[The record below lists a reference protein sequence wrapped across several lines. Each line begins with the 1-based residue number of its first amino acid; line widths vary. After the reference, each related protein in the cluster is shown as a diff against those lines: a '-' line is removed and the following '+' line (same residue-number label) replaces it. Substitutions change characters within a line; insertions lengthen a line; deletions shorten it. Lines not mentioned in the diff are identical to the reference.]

1 LDERAGVVTA
11 ASRAAVPLHPYV
23 SELAARAL
31 AESPTGGCLE
41 IDGTLAFF
49 DISGFTTITERLAGL
64 GRRGAEH
71 INDILNL
78 VFHRLIDEVF
88 HFGGDVLEFGGD
100 AMVVLY
106 SGADHQRRAAQAAA
120 RMFKAIGDV
129 GRLTTPAGK
138 VRLGM
143 SCGMASGSQ
152 PYYLL
157 GSSRKALVV
166 AGPVSTAM
174 ARLEASADRGQAL
187 VCEEL
192 AASLPRAWV
201 QRREGDGAWRLRF
214 NGFRGEESVPPSPRE
229 RPAGLDT
236 SPLLPVEFR
245 SLVDVGRRDGELKQ
259 VAMAFIRL
267 DETDALLT
275 AGGPEAVR
283 ARLAEVTDV
292 VDQTAAANGVCW
304 LETQAEANSVRWT
317 LIAGAPTA
325 TEHDGERLLRVVR
338 EIADRSPSPL
348 RIGSNLGVVFVGDM
362 GHPQRCTYIVMGDTT
377 NLAARLMV
385 RARPGEIIAGE
396 RLHESCPGTFEVT
409 ALDPMTVK
417 GKKQPVQ
424 AYVIGALAA
433 TPAAVDTTDKGDIIG
448 RADETRELL
457 AAIAAG
463 GVVELVGEAG
473 IGKTRLWHEAWSLT
487 AATRRWVVVRAEPH
501 EANAPYAPFARLL
514 REAASI
520 DVGGSDDTAGRAL
533 TRLVTEV
540 APEQVPWL
548 PLVADVAGV
557 TVAATPEVDRL
568 DDAFRAERLRLAV
581 GEVVVA
587 VAGSGAVI
595 VVEDS
600 HWLDDASRALVA
612 TLGRLLGP
620 SGCLLLTRRPDGLP
634 HPDATV
640 LEIGPIAGA
649 SADALVL
656 RELPDRLASDGAL
669 TRLRTAAGGNPLFLI
684 ELARAASAGMA
695 RSGEELP
702 ASVERLIAARIDR
715 LPVAGRQ
722 LIRDAAVLGS
732 TFPRALGARVLERE
746 DLTKEST
753 WARELGDLVS
763 LDGDDVRFSHDM
775 VRKAAYEGLS
785 VRRRQVVHRRAC
797 AVIEDWGDSVPLA
810 DPIST
815 LAFHATGAGSPELIV
830 KWNRL
835 AAEAAVAR
843 GAMEVAEEMLTA
855 VVPAQLATDAPPAE
869 RFAVHRSL
877 ATAAERAG
885 HLEVSLE
892 ALDAARTLSAGD
904 ERAGIAVDRA
914 RVLEKLG
921 RYRSSLLVTAR
932 ALKARPDWS
941 VACDLLLARAS
952 VRSWLGDWKGCLR
965 IATDLLAD
973 DSCLEP
979 RLRAQAHL
987 LAELCCSCLDLPERA
1002 DHEEAAMKLMTELDD
1017 ALGLGNILLN
1027 RGVSA
1032 WRECRVRDAVADF
1045 RASSECYERAG
1056 DVVGE
1061 AMADNNLAEI
1071 LTLQVRLDPAE
1082 DLLRNAL
1089 RVTRAANYPHGEMTA
1104 LSGLSRLAA
1113 WRGDTADALDLQST
1127 ALSGFRGLAAD
1138 DYVLDSLVRLVEIH
1152 ALAGDAEAALAAA
1165 DQAHELLARLG
1176 TVPVVPSTLARLRAR
1191 ALIDAGRESE
1201 AESSLERALALAK
1214 DDGFEYEIAL
1224 SSLMLGRLHEDDQRI
1239 NTAMEQLQ
1247 DLDVLDVPPVC

>member
-1 LDERAGVVTA
+1 MG
-11 ASRAAVPLHPYV
+11 PLHPYV

-49 DISGFTTITERLAGL
+49 DISGFTTITERLARL
-64 GRRGAEH
+64 GRQGAEH
-71 INDILNL
+71 INDILNV

-88 HFGGDVLEFGGD
+88 HVGGDVLEFGGD
-100 AMVVLY
+100 AMVVLF
-106 SGADHQRRAAQAAA
+106 SGADHQGRAAKSAA

-129 GRLTTPAGK
+129 GRLTSPAGT

-143 SCGMASGSQ
+143 SCGMATGTQ
-152 PYYLL
+152 AYYLL

-166 AGPVSTAM
+166 AGAVSTAM
-174 ARLEASADRGQAL
+174 ARLEAAADRGQAL
-187 VCEEL
+187 VSEEL
-192 AASLPRAWV
+192 ASTLPRAWV

-214 NGFRGEESVPPSPRE
+214 NGIRGEESGIPSPRTT
-229 RPAGLDT
+229 PAGLDT
-236 SPLLPVEFR
+236 SPLLPEEFR

-267 DETDALLT
+267 DDTDALLS

-283 ARLAEVTDV
+283 ARLAEITDV

-338 EIADRSPSPL
+338 EIADQSPSPL
-348 RIGSNLGVVFVGDM
+348 RIGANLGVVFVGDM
-362 GHPQRCTYIVMGDTT
+362 GHPQRCTYIVMGDAT

-385 RARPGEIIAGE
+385 RARQGEIIAGE
-396 RLHESCPGTFEVT
+396 RLHESCARTFEVT

-424 AYVIGALAA
+424 AYIIGALAA
-433 TPAAVDTTDKGDIIG
+433 TPAASGTTDKADIIG

-487 AATRRWVVVRAEPH
+487 ASARRWVVVRAEPH
-501 EANAPYAPFARLL
+501 EANAPYAPFARFL

-520 DVGGSDDTAGRAL
+520 DVGDSDDAGGRAL
-533 TRLVTEV
+533 TRLVSEV

-568 DDAFRAERLRLAV
+568 DDAFRSERLRLAV

-587 VAGSGAVI
+587 AAGSGAVI

-612 TLGRLLGP
+612 ILGRLLGP
-620 SGCLLLTRRPDGLP
+620 SGCLLLTRRPDGAA
-634 HPDATV
+634 HPEATV

-656 RELPDRLASDGAL
+656 RELPERLASDGAL
-669 TRLRTAAGGNPLFLI
+669 ARLRTAAGGNPLFLI
-684 ELARAASAGMA
+684 ELARAASAGMG

-732 TFPRALGARVLERE
+732 TFPRVLGARVLERE
-746 DLTKEST
+746 ALTKEST
-753 WARELGDLVS
+753 WAGELGDLVS

-785 VRRRQVVHRRAC
+785 VRRRQVLHRRAC
-797 AVIEDWGDSVPLA
+797 AVIEDWGSSVPLA

-815 LAFHATGAGSPELIV
+815 LAFHATGSGEPALIV

-835 AAEAAVAR
+835 AADAAVAR
-843 GAMEVAEEMLTA
+843 GAMEVAEELLTA
-855 VVPAQLATDAPPAE
+855 VVPAQLATGAEAAE
-869 RFAVHRSL
+869 RCAVHRSL

-885 HLEVSLE
+885 HLDTSLA
-892 ALDAARTLSAGD
+892 ALVDAREQATAD
-904 ERAGIAVDRA
+904 ERARIAVDRA

-921 RYRSSLLVTAR
+921 RYRSALLVTAR
-932 ALKARPDWS
+932 ALKADPDRS
-941 VACDLLLARAS
+941 AASELLLARAS
-952 VRSWLGDWKGCLR
+952 VRNYLGDWHECLR
-965 IATDLLAD
+965 IATDLLAGGD
-973 DSCLEP
+973 RLAP

-987 LAELCCSCLDLPERA
+987 LSEWCCSCLGHPERVE
-1002 DHEEAAMKLMTELDD
+1002 HEQAALELLTELDD
-1017 ALGLGNILLN
+1017 ALGLGNLLLN

-1032 WRECRVRDAVADF
+1032 WHKWQAERAIADF
-1045 RASSECYERAG
+1045 RASSECYGRAG
-1056 DVVGE
+1056 DVVG
-1061 AMADNNLAEI
+1061 AAIVDNNLAEI
-1071 LTLQVRLDPAE
+1071 LTVQFRLDQAE
-1082 DLLRNAL
+1082 ELLRNAR
-1089 RVTRAANYPHGEMTA
+1089 RVLRAANYTLGEMATI
-1104 LSGLSRLAA
+1104 SGLSRVAA
-1113 WRGDTADALDLQST
+1113 WRGDAAAALELQLT
-1127 ALSGFRGLAAD
+1127 ALEGFRNLAAD

-1152 ALAGDAEAALAAA
+1152 ALAGDADAALVTADSAAA
-1165 DQAHELLARLG
+1165 KLTDLG

-1191 ALIDAGRESE
+1191 PLLDVGHVHE
-1201 AESSLERALALAK
+1201 AIESLERAISLAA
-1214 DDGFEYEIAL
+1214 DDGNAYEIAL
-1224 SSLMLGRLHEDDQRI
+1224 SSLMLGQLRGDEPQTRRAMKRLG
-1239 NTAMEQLQ
+1239 QLG
-1247 DLDVLDVPPVC
+1247 VLDVPPGLLTGSIRSP

>member
-1 LDERAGVVTA
+1 
-11 ASRAAVPLHPYV
+11 
-23 SELAARAL
+23 
-31 AESPTGGCLE
+31 
-41 IDGTLAFF
+41 
-49 DISGFTTITERLAGL
+49 
-64 GRRGAEH
+64 
-71 INDILNL
+71 
-78 VFHRLIDEVF
+78 
-88 HFGGDVLEFGGD
+88 
-100 AMVVLY
+100 
-106 SGADHQRRAAQAAA
+106 
-120 RMFKAIGDV
+120 
-129 GRLTTPAGK
+129 
-138 VRLGM
+138 
-143 SCGMASGSQ
+143 
-152 PYYLL
+152 
-157 GSSRKALVV
+157 
-166 AGPVSTAM
+166 
-174 ARLEASADRGQAL
+174 
-187 VCEEL
+187 
-192 AASLPRAWV
+192 
-201 QRREGDGAWRLRF
+201 
-214 NGFRGEESVPPSPRE
+214 
-229 RPAGLDT
+229 
-236 SPLLPVEFR
+236 
-245 SLVDVGRRDGELKQ
+245 
-259 VAMAFIRL
+259 MAFIRL
-267 DETDALLT
+267 DDTDALLT
-275 AGGPEAVR
+275 TGGSDAVR
-283 ARLAEVTDV
+283 ARLAEITDV
-292 VDQTAAANGVCW
+292 VDRTAAANGVCW

-338 EIADRSPSPL
+338 EIADQSTSPL
-348 RIGSNLGVVFVGDM
+348 RIGANLGVVFVGDM

-396 RLHESCPGTFEVT
+396 RLYEACAGTFDVT

-433 TPAAVDTTDKGDIIG
+433 TPAAAGTTDKGAIVG

-463 GVVELVGEAG
+463 GVVELVGAAG

-520 DVGGSDDTAGRAL
+520 DVGDSDDTAGRAL
-533 TRLVTEV
+533 TRLLTEV

-595 VVEDS
+595 VIEDS
-600 HWLDDASRALVA
+600 QWLDDASRALVA

-620 SGCLLLTRRPDGLP
+620 RGCLLLTRRPDGLP

-669 TRLRTAAGGNPLFLI
+669 ARLRTAAGGNPLFLI
-684 ELARAASAGMA
+684 ELARAASAGVG

-732 TFPRALGARVLERE
+732 TFPRALGARVLERD

-775 VRKAAYEGLS
+775 VRKAAYESLS
-785 VRRRQVVHRRAC
+785 VRRRQVMHRRAC
-797 AVIEDWGDSVPLA
+797 EVIEDWGSSAPLA

-815 LAFHATGAGSPELIV
+815 LAFHATDSGSPELIV

-835 AAEAAVAR
+835 AADAAVAR
-843 GAMEVAEEMLTA
+843 GAVEIAEEMLTA
-855 VVPAQLATDAPPAE
+855 VVPAQVAIGAPEGE
-869 RFAVHRSL
+869 RCAVQRSL

-885 HLEVSLE
+885 HLEAS
-892 ALDAARTLSAGD
+892 LDALGAAGMLSAGD
-904 ERAGIAVDRA
+904 ERARIAVHRA

-921 RYRSSLLVTAR
+921 RYRSSLLVIAR
-932 ALKARPDWS
+932 ALKAHPDWS
-941 VACDLLLARAS
+941 AESDLLLARAS
-952 VRSWLGDWKGCLR
+952 VRGYLGDWKGSLR
-965 IATDLLAD
+965 ITAELLATAD
-973 DSCLEP
+973 QLDT

-987 LAELCCSCLDLPERA
+987 LAEWCCSCLGLPERA

-1017 ALGLGNILLN
+1017 SLGLGNILLN

-1032 WRECRVRDAVADF
+1032 WRECRVEDAIADF
-1045 RASSECYERAG
+1045 RASSERYQRAG
-1056 DVVGE
+1056 DVVGA

-1089 RVTRAANYPHGEMTA
+1089 RVTRAANYALGEMGTV
-1104 LSGLSRLAA
+1104 SGLSRVAA
-1113 WRGDTADALDLQST
+1113 WRGDAAEALELQST
-1127 ALSGFRGLAAD
+1127 ALEGFRNLAAD

-1152 ALAGDAEAALAAA
+1152 ALAGDAEAAIVAA
-1165 DQAHELLARLG
+1165 DSATTMLKRLG
-1176 TVPVVPSTLARLRAR
+1176 AVPIVPSTLARLRGS
-1191 ALIDAGRESE
+1191 ALLHAGREQE
-1201 AESSLERALALAK
+1201 ATESLERALSLANE
-1214 DDGFEYEIAL
+1214 DRFAYEIAL
-1224 SSLMLGRLHEDDQRI
+1224 SSLMLGRVREDERQIHE
-1239 NTAMEQLQ
+1239 AMEQLHE
-1247 DLDVLDVPPVC
+1247 LDVVGVPPGC